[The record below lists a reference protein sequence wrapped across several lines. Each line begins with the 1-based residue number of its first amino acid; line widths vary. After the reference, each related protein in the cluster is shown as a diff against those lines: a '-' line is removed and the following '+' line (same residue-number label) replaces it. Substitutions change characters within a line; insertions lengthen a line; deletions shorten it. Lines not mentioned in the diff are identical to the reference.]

1 MESTKVSFEELK
13 KKKKKKSIHLI
24 DLWQSNILNLL
35 IFCVLFA
42 MITPLIIVFVKNVMV
57 QN

>member
-1 MESTKVSFEELK
+1 MESTKVSIEEL

-35 IFCVLFA
+35 ISCVLFA

>member
-13 KKKKKKSIHLI
+13 KKKKIYTSYRSLAEQHFKLI
-24 DLWQSNILNLL
+24 NFLCFI
-35 IFCVLFA
+35 A

>member
-13 KKKKKKSIHLI
+13 KKKKKYIHLI

-35 IFCVLFA
+35 ISCVLFA

>member
-1 MESTKVSFEELK
+1 MESTKVSFEEL

-35 IFCVLFA
+35 ISCVLFA
-42 MITPLIIVFVKNVMV
+42 VITPLIIVFVKNVMV

>member
-1 MESTKVSFEELK
+1 MESTKFSFEEL

-35 IFCVLFA
+35 ISCVLFA

>member
-1 MESTKVSFEELK
+1 MESTKVSFEEFK
-13 KKKKKKSIHLI
+13 KKKEKSIHLI

-35 IFCVLFA
+35 ISCVLFA